1 MKSQVLLKVIL
12 IVSLS
17 SLYVTSCK
25 KGDTGAEGP
34 IGKQGIEGVKGD
46 KGDRGERG
54 EKGTKGDRGE
64 TGARGATG
72 ATGTQGERGATG
84 ATGPKGDRGETGARG
99 ATGATGPRG
108 VTGATGPRGEQGV
121 AGAIGP
127 AGPKGD
133 PGTANVVSS
142 GWIDYVINSTPNT
155 ATYKVMRYIFPDHV
169 LSLINT
175 TRISSFLAN
184 GGVIILYGKNFGNG
198 NHNMFPYSYSNVE
211 YTWAGG
217 SFGVNTTN
225 AIIITIKST
234 DGTALTEYDYAAF
247 RGNQFRYVLIPA
259 GVHVV
264 GLGPASEIDWRKYSY
279 SQAQQ
284 MLNLKN

>member
-12 IVSLS
+12 IILFSG
-17 SLYVTSCK
+17 LYVISCK
-25 KGDTGAEGP
+25 KGDTGPEGP

-46 KGDRGERG
+46 KGDRGETGARG
-54 EKGTKGDRGE
+54 TTGTTGPKGDRGE
-64 TGARGATG
+64 TGA
-72 ATGTQGERGATG
+72 RGATG

-99 ATGATGPRG
+99 ATGATGPQGERG
-108 VTGATGPRGEQGV
+108 ATGVTGPRGEQGV
-121 AGAIGP
+121 TGPIGP

-142 GWIDYVINSTPNT
+142 GWIDYVINSTNT
-155 ATYKVMRYIFPDHV
+155 ATYKVMRYIFPDNV

-175 TRISSFLAN
+175 TRISNFLAN
-184 GGVIILYGKNFGNG
+184 GGVIILYGKNYGNG

-217 SFGVNTTN
+217 SFVASISN
-225 AIIITIKST
+225 AITITIKST
-234 DGTALTEYDYAAF
+234 DGSALTEYDYTGF

-279 SQAQQ
+279 SQAKQ